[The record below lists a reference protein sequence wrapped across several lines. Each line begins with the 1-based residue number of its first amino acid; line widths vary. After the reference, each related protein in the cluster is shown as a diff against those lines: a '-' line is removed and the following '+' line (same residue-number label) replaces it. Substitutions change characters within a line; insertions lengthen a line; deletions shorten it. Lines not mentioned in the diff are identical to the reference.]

1 MKSEYTD
8 LTILLP
14 CLNESETLAICI
26 TKAKKSLELSDLI
39 GEILVADNGSSDGSQ
54 DIATNL
60 GARVIE
66 VATKGYGATLIS
78 GINSTRSK
86 WIIMGDSDDS
96 YALDELDLFIQAL
109 KDGNDLVIGNRFKG
123 GIYPGAMPWLHK
135 YIGNPIL
142 SSIGRRFFKIPI
154 HDFHC
159 GLRAFKTES
168 IKRLNLKSN
177 GMEFASEMIVKAAI
191 NKLIIKEVPTT
202 LKPDGRTRKPHLK
215 TWSDGWRHLVF
226 LLLASPKWLF
236 FYPGLFIFITAATG
250 IGFLLDGPLN
260 LYNLQFNLNSML
272 FLIGALLLATQIMF
286 FGFLSNIFLI
296 NNGLLPKS
304 NLIQRLD
311 RILSIEKGG
320 AIGLI
325 LLTFS
330 LFCFGL
336 LLKNWNGNSFSDID
350 MNAAIRVSGLIIL
363 TSSLGMQII
372 FVSFFSKMLQSK

>member
-14 CLNESETLAICI
+14 CLNECETLAICI
-26 TKAKKSLELSDLI
+26 TKAKKSLELSGLN

-66 VATKGYGATLIS
+66 VATKGYGATLIA
-78 GINSTRSK
+78 GINFTRSK

-96 YALDELDLFIQAL
+96 YALDELELFIQAL
-109 KDGNDLVIGNRFKG
+109 KDGNDLVVGNRFKG

-142 SSIGRRFFKIPI
+142 SAIGRRFFKIPI
-154 HDFHC
+154 YDFHC

-168 IKRLNLKSN
+168 IKKLNLKSS

-191 NKLIIKEVPTT
+191 NNLIIKEVPTT
-202 LKPDGRTRKPHLK
+202 LKPDGRNRKPHLK

-236 FYPGLFIFITAATG
+236 FYPGLFIFISAATG
-250 IGFLLDGPLN
+250 LGFLLNGPVN
-260 LYNLQFNLNSML
+260 MFNLQFDLNSML
-272 FLIGALLLATQIMF
+272 FLIGALLLSSQIMF
-286 FGFLSNIFLI
+286 FGYLANIFLV
-296 NNGLLPKS
+296 NYGLLPKS
-304 NLIQRLD
+304 KLIQSLE
-311 RILSIEKGG
+311 RILSVEKGSVIG
-320 AIGLI
+320 AL

-330 LFCFGL
+330 FLCFLVLF
-336 LLKNWNGNSFSDID
+336 KNWDGNSLSNIN
-350 MNAAIRVSGLIIL
+350 MNSSLRISGLIIL
-363 TSSLGMQII
+363 TSSLGMQTI
-372 FVSFFSKMLQSK
+372 FVSFFAKMLQTK

>member
-1 MKSEYTD
+1 MKYGQID

-14 CLNESETLAICI
+14 CLNESETLGICI
-26 TKAKKSLELSDLI
+26 TKAKKSLELSDLT

-96 YALDELDLFIQAL
+96 YALDELELFIQAL
-109 KDGNDLVIGNRFKG
+109 KDGNDLVVGNRFEG

-142 SSIGRRFFKIPI
+142 SAIGRRFFKIPI
-154 HDFHC
+154 YDFHC

-168 IKRLNLKSN
+168 IKRLNLKSV

-191 NKLIIKEVPTT
+191 NNLIIKEVPTT

-236 FYPGLFIFITAATG
+236 FYPGLCIFISAATG
-250 IGFLLDGPLN
+250 IGFLLNGPFN
-260 LYNLQFNLNSML
+260 LFNLQFNVNSML
-272 FLIGALLLATQIMF
+272 FLIAALLLSSQIMF
-286 FGFLSNIFLI
+286 FGFLANIFLV
-296 NNGLLPKS
+296 NYGLLPKS
-304 NLIQRLD
+304 KLIQRLES
-311 RILSIEKGG
+311 ILSVGKGSG
-320 AIGLI
+320 IGII

-330 LFCFGL
+330 FLCFVV
-336 LLKNWNGNSFSDID
+336 LLKNWNGNSLSDID
-350 MNAAIRVSGLIIL
+350 MSTALRISGLIIL
-363 TSSLGMQII
+363 TSSLGMQTI
-372 FVSFFSKMLQSK
+372 FVSFFAKMLQSK

>member
-1 MKSEYTD
+1 MIIKNPD

-14 CLNESETLAICI
+14 CLNESETLSICI
-26 TKAKKSLELSDLI
+26 AKAKKSLELSGLI
-39 GEILVADNGSSDGSQ
+39 GEILVADNGSTDGSQ
-54 DIATNL
+54 GIALAL
-60 GARVIE
+60 GARVID
-66 VATKGYGATLIS
+66 VATKGYGVTLIS
-78 GINSTRSK
+78 GINSARSE
-86 WIIMGDSDDS
+86 WIIMADSDDS
-96 YALDELDLFIQAL
+96 YALDELELFIQAL

-135 YIGNPIL
+135 YLGNPVL
-142 SSIGRRFFKIPI
+142 SALGRKFFEVPI
-154 HDFHC
+154 YDFHC

-236 FYPGLFIFITAATG
+236 FYPGLFIFISSATG
-250 IGFLLDGPLN
+250 IGFLLNGPLN
-260 LYNLQFNLNSML
+260 LYSLQFNLNSML
-272 FLIGALLLATQIMF
+272 FLIGALLLSTQIMF
-286 FGFLSNIFLI
+286 FGFLSNIFLM

-304 NLIQRLD
+304 NFIQRLD
-311 RILSIEKGG
+311 RILSIEKGS
-320 AIGLI
+320 AIGVL

-330 LFCFGL
+330 LFGFVL
-336 LLKNWNGNSFSDID
+336 LLNHWNGNSLSGIS
-350 MNAAIRVSGLIIL
+350 MNDAIRISGLIIL
-363 TSSLGMQII
+363 TSSLGIQII
-372 FVSFFSKMLQSK
+372 FVSFFSKMLQNK

>member
-1 MKSEYTD
+1 MKIENLD

-14 CLNESETLAICI
+14 CLNESETLSICI
-26 TKAKKSLELSDLI
+26 IKAKKSLELSGLV
-39 GEILVADNGSSDGSQ
+39 GEILVADNGSTDGSQ
-54 DIATNL
+54 SIAIDL

-78 GINSTRSK
+78 GINNARSE

-96 YALDELDLFIQAL
+96 YALDELELFIQAL

-135 YIGNPIL
+135 YLGNPVL
-142 SSIGRRFFKIPI
+142 SALGRKFFEVPI
-154 HDFHC
+154 YDFHC

-236 FYPGLFIFITAATG
+236 FYPGLFIFISSATG

-260 LYNLQFNLNSML
+260 LYSLQFNLNSML
-272 FLIGALLLATQIMF
+272 FLIGALLLSTQIMF
-286 FGFLSNIFLI
+286 FGFLSNIFLM

-320 AIGLI
+320 AIGVL

-330 LFCFGL
+330 LFGFVL
-336 LLKNWNGNSFSDID
+336 LLNHWNGNSLSGIN
-350 MNAAIRVSGLIIL
+350 MNDAIRISGLIIL
-363 TSSLGMQII
+363 TSSLGIQII
-372 FVSFFSKMLQSK
+372 FVSFFSKMLQNK